1 MEAIVFNEI
10 GKFEYTQRPEPV
22 ICNAD
27 DVKIKVL
34 AASICGSDVHILAD
48 PPGIA
53 ANTGIILGHECVG
66 EVVDMGEE
74 VTGFSVGDHVIL
86 DNNLTCGICPFC
98 RSGH

>member
-48 PPGIA
+48 SP
-53 ANTGIILGHECVG
+53 
-66 EVVDMGEE
+66 
-74 VTGFSVGDHVIL
+74 
-86 DNNLTCGICPFC
+86 
-98 RSGH
+98 